1 MILLQSQLCH
11 FLHTISSCCFPFS
24 TMVILWSNVS
34 SFSRLSSN
42 IYSQIA
48 PLACRKLIIICHFL
62 KAGTMLTAEGDRMK
76 KTAQT
81 LHTVQHEGQ
90 QVTAISTCEP
100 FNPKFGFYLLLEKKS
115 HTQAPRNKSKRP
127 GSHNILGGHVF
138 NGLKD
143 FHRVQPFPCSG
154 SKEIST

>member
-1 MILLQSQLCH
+1 MILLQSSPCH
-11 FLHTISSCCFPFS
+11 FLHAISSCCFPFS

-48 PLACRKLIIICHFL
+48 PLACRKLIVICHFF

-76 KTAQT
+76 TAQT

-90 QVTAISTCEP
+90 PVAAISKCEP
-100 FNPKFGFYLLLEKKS
+100 FIQSLALIFSSRRN
-115 HTQAPRNKSKRP
+115 HTLNHQEIRVK
-127 GSHNILGGHVF
+127 GLG
-138 NGLKD
+138 
-143 FHRVQPFPCSG
+143 PT
-154 SKEIST
+154 ISLVGMLSMA

>member
-1 MILLQSQLCH
+1 MP
-11 FLHTISSCCFPFS
+11 FPACCFPFS

-42 IYSQIA
+42 IYPQIA

-90 QVTAISTCEP
+90 PVTAISKCEP
-100 FNPKFGFYLLLEKKS
+100 FTQSLALIFCWRRN
-115 HTQAPRNKSKRP
+115 HTLKHQEIRVK
-127 GSHNILGGHVF
+127 
-138 NGLKD
+138 GLD
-143 FHRVQPFPCSG
+143 PT
-154 SKEIST
+154 ISLVSMFSMA